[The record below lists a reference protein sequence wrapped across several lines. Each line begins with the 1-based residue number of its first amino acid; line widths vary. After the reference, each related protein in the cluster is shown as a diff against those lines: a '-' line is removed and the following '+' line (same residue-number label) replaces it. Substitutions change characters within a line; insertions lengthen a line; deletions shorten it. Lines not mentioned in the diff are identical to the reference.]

1 MTRSSRPPL
10 PTAPPRAAT
19 TSRSFRLHDVGD
31 TYVVGLVRVLIG
43 LLLFWN
49 ALRAGYELRTG
60 GYFGHAFHM
69 PMVPEALVPSALVYI
84 VIVAAQIVCAALV
97 TVGHRARPALFFT
110 SLAGVYVL
118 LCDRLQF
125 HHNRYALFCF
135 AFLLAFS
142 PCDRAFVIT
151 APPESDESH
160 ARIGPLWAQRLA
172 QLQLCIVYLSSGG
185 SKLLDPDWRDGLVIG
200 DRFARYGHQALER
213 GVPQAVV
220 DFMSRADVTSALAKI
235 AIATE
240 LSLAIALWLRKTR
253 VLALWWAVM
262 FHLTIE
268 VTSRVEIFTWLS
280 LAILCLFTTPDY
292 KARKL
297 FYDPTRARGRILA
310 KLVAGLDWLARF
322 DVRPWEPD
330 ALKKGHSLV
339 IVRRDGSRATG
350 VRAVAMVARCVPLLF
365 PLWAPIAL
373 VASFTKGGEAS
384 ARG

>member
-1 MTRSSRPPL
+1 MMTRFFQS
-10 PTAPPRAAT
+10 
-19 TSRSFRLHDVGD
+19 VGD
-31 TYVVGLVRVLIG
+31 TYVVGLVRVALG

-49 ALRAGYELRTG
+49 ALRAGYELRVG

-69 PMVPEALVPSALVYI
+69 PMIPEALVPSALVYT
-84 VIVAAQIVCAALV
+84 VIIAAQILSAALV
-97 TVGHRARPALFFT
+97 TVGHHPRGALFL
-110 SLAGVYVL
+110 SSIVGVYVL

-135 AFLLAFS
+135 AFVLAFA
-142 PCDRAFVIT
+142 PCDRTFVIT
-151 APPESDESH
+151 APPDEDE
-160 ARIGPLWAQRLA
+160 ARAGVGPLWAQRLA
-172 QLQLCIVYLSSGG
+172 QVQLCIVYLSSGG
-185 SKLLDPDWRDGLVIG
+185 SKLLDPDWRAGLVIG

-220 DFMSRADVTSALAKI
+220 DFMSRADVTSALSKI

-240 LSLAIALWLRKTR
+240 LSLVVALWLRRTR

-268 VTSRVEIFTWLS
+268 VTSKVELFTWLS
-280 LAILCLFTTPDY
+280 LAILCLFATPDR

-310 KLVAGLDWLARF
+310 KAVAALDWLARF

-339 IVRRDGSRATG
+339 VVGRDGSRATG
-350 VRAVAMVARCVPLLF
+350 LRAVAMVARCVPLLF

-373 VASFTKGGEAS
+373 ASSFT
-384 ARG
+384 RGAEPTLRG